1 MTTNN
6 QIPEHDPYVLT
17 ELNIKDPPTEFWGRM
32 KYLGPGLILSASIVG
47 SGELIATTTL
57 GARAGFVTL
66 WVILVS
72 CIIKVALQLEFGRH
86 AINTGE
92 STMASFNQ
100 LPGPKFGRANWTIW
114 AWLLIMALKFIQVGG
129 IVGGV
134 ALALNIAFPG
144 VSIPLWTWLSAV
156 SVALLVFKGYYRSV
170 EKICLAMMFAFTLLT
185 IACVAFLQFTEYAVS
200 WGDIFG
206 GLKFGLPAAAVGV
219 AIAAFGIT
227 GVGGDEIMYYNYWCL
242 EKGYAAFTGPK
253 KDSPEWYERA
263 RGWIRVMYLDAI
275 VSMIIYTIATA
286 AFYLL
291 GAAVLHGRGEIPK
304 GFEMVKILSRMYT
317 ETLGPWAMWVFLVGA
332 FVVLYSTLFA
342 GLASWTRILG
352 DAFSQ
357 VGLYNFYDRKVRSKV
372 IAILAFVIPAIWA
385 LLFLFMKAPVL
396 MVLLGGIGTSIMLLI
411 VIFAAINY
419 RYVRLSKELIPSTRF
434 DIWLWLS
441 IAVIAFVG
449 IYGIGVKLLDL
460 F

>member
-1 MTTNN
+1 MAATNEV
-6 QIPEHDPYVLT
+6 QEYDPYVLSEAT
-17 ELNIKDPPTEFWGRM
+17 IKEPPTRWVGRIR
-32 KYLGPGLILSASIVG
+32 YLGPGIILSASIVG

-92 STMASFNQ
+92 TTMGSFNR
-100 LPGPKFGRANWTIW
+100 LPGPKLGRANWSIW
-114 AWLLIMALKFIQVGG
+114 TWLVIMVLKFIQVGG

-134 ALALNIAFPG
+134 ALALYIAFPR
-144 VSIPLWTWLSAV
+144 VSVPIWTWAAAI
-156 SVALLVFKGYYRSV
+156 SVALLVFKGYYRSI
-170 EKICLAMMFAFTLLT
+170 EKISLAMMLLFTLLT

-200 WGDIFG
+200 WADIFE
-206 GLKFGLPAAAVGV
+206 GLQFRLPKAAVGV

-227 GVGGDEIMYYNYWCL
+227 GVGGDEIMYYNYWCI

-253 KDSPEWYERA
+253 KDSPDWVRRA
-263 RGWIRVMYLDAI
+263 RGWIKVMYMDALF
-275 VSMIIYTIATA
+275 SMVIYTIATA

-304 GFEMVKILSRMYT
+304 GFAMVEILSGMYT
-317 ETLGPWAMWVFLVGA
+317 ETLGPWAKGIFLIGA

-352 DAFSQ
+352 DGLGQ
-357 VGLYNFYDRKVRSKV
+357 LGLYNFYDPKTRSKV
-372 IAILAFVIPAIWA
+372 IAVLAFLIPIAWA

-396 MVLLGGIGTSIMLLI
+396 MVLIGGIGTSIMLML
-411 VIFAAINY
+411 VIYAAIHY
-419 RYVRLSKELIPSTRF
+419 RYWRLSKELTPGRAF
-434 DIWLWLS
+434 DVWFWLS
-441 IAVIAFVG
+441 ATVIAFVG
-449 IYGIGVKLLDL
+449 VYGIIKLIL
-460 F
+460 